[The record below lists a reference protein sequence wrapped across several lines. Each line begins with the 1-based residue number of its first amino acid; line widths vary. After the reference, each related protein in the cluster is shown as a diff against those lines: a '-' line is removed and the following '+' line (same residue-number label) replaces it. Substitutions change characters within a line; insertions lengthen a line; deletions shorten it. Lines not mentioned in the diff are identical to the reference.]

1 VDELI
6 LAALQGTIEPA
17 DAARLDAWRRASPRN
32 DGRYRDM
39 ARLWALTAQE
49 DPLLS
54 RVGPAPDLSARP
66 PRASEPATGMRR
78 VPRPARGVRPAWLAA
93 MAAIAAVL
101 VLAVR
106 QPGRAPEVA
115 SVLST
120 SEFVTDTS
128 EMVTARLDDGSVVRL
143 APQSRLRVQPV
154 ADRREVWLDGEAFF
168 AIAPDSA
175 RPFTIRTRNGAV
187 EVLGTRF
194 DLRVVGSELRL
205 VVTDGKVALTTGAE
219 RRVVSAGQ
227 MAHLQQGVP
236 VIQSIARADTLL
248 DWMGGFLAFQNT
260 PLRQVARELE
270 HRYGVR
276 VLLPDSALA
285 SRTVTAWFTGHDLE
299 QVLSVICS
307 AVDAHCTLR
316 DGVASIEP

>member
-1 VDELI
+1 
-6 LAALQGTIEPA
+6 
-17 DAARLDAWRRASPRN
+17 
-32 DGRYRDM
+32 
-39 ARLWALTAQE
+39 
-49 DPLLS
+49 
-54 RVGPAPDLSARP
+54 
-66 PRASEPATGMRR
+66 
-78 VPRPARGVRPAWLAA
+78 
-93 MAAIAAVL
+93 
-101 VLAVR
+101 
-106 QPGRAPEVA
+106 
-115 SVLST
+115 
-120 SEFVTDTS
+120 
-128 EMVTARLDDGSVVRL
+128 MVTARLDDGSVVRL
-143 APQSRLRVQPV
+143 APKSRLRVQPI

-205 VVTDGKVALTTGAE
+205 VVTDGRVALTAGAE
-219 RRVVSAGQ
+219 RRVVTAGQ
-227 MAHLQQGVP
+227 MAHLDRGVP
-236 VIQSIARADTLL
+236 VVQALASPDTLL

-270 HRYGVR
+270 HRFGVR

-285 SRTVTAWFTGHDLE
+285 SRTVTAWFTGHDLD
-299 QVLSVICS
+299 QVLAVICG